1 MPSLITTTKEL
12 VVELYGEKDGD
23 KYGRNIRI
31 PNPIAKNNITRAAVE
46 TAFAPATSA
55 TATSDTNS
63 AKVAFFMDDNDPTV
77 PLTNIGTIEYVET
90 TRTTY
95 E

>member
-1 MPSLITTTKEL
+1 MASIITTTKEL

-23 KYGRNIRI
+23 KYGRNFRI

-46 TAFAPATSA
+46 NAFAAATSA
-55 TATSDTNS
+55 TATSDTGS
-63 AKVAFFMDDNDPTV
+63 AKVGFFMDDNDPTV
-77 PLTNIGTIEYVET
+77 PLTNVGAIEYVET

-95 E
+95 Q